1 MLLSDTRLRRDKV
14 VISMKKALIGD
25 DEPIIRMSLKKRLQE
40 LGYQEVVECGDGE
53 RAVQLAL
60 SLYPDV
66 IFLDVAMPKKDGITA
81 AQEIRG
87 RLKVPILLL
96 TASLDP
102 ETIRRAR
109 EAGVAAYLTKPL
121 RDQDLLPALELAF
134 GHSDEVEALKEKVED
149 LQDAIETRKTIE
161 KAKGLL
167 MQKQGLK
174 EAEAFRKM
182 QKLAMDKRK
191 SMRQIAEAILLTEM

>member
-1 MLLSDTRLRRDKV
+1 MVVRDSQPRSDKV

-81 AQEIRG
+81 AQEIRS

-102 ETIRRAR
+102 DTIRRAR

-167 MQKQGLK
+167 MQKQGLN